1 MDLYH
6 KSTDRQRYLPY
17 SASHPKCYLK
27 SISFVMA
34 RRILKK
40 IVEIV
45 IQKAL
50 RIPQT
55 ELRQPKTIEN
65 NNNSIFVS
73 TLKIFDLVKSSVNT
87 LVEGSRYTSN
97 ILRKESGYSQVES
110 GYMGGIFGS
119 LNMKNLRQKDI

>member
-6 KSTDRQRYLPY
+6 KSTDMQRYLPY
-17 SASHPKCYLK
+17 STSHPKCYLK

>member
-1 MDLYH
+1 MYH
-6 KSTDRQRYLPY
+6 KSTDTQRYLPY
-17 SASHPKCYLK
+17 STSHPKRCLK

-40 IVEIV
+40 SVEIV
-45 IQKAL
+45 VQKAL
-50 RIPQT
+50 KIPQT

-65 NNNSIFVS
+65 NNNLIFVS

-87 LVEGSRYTSN
+87 LVEGSRYTSD

-110 GYMGGIFGS
+110 GYTSDIFGS

>member
-1 MDLYH
+1 
-6 KSTDRQRYLPY
+6 
-17 SASHPKCYLK
+17 
-27 SISFVMA
+27 MA

-87 LVEGSRYTSN
+87 LVEGSRYTSD

-110 GYMGGIFGS
+110 GYTSDIFGS